1 MKYVAWLV
9 IVLFFPVVV
18 LGFLVEAVIESFA
31 IGRLLFVLL
40 REHE

>member
-1 MKYVAWLV
+1 MKYVAWVV

-31 IGRLLFVLL
+31 IGRLFFRLL